1 MMTYRHYNNESTR
14 SSVIRAVADTQNEA
28 AWQRL
33 FDLYAGFVFSI
44 ARSKGL
50 NDADADDI
58 VQTVFER
65 LMRRRPI
72 FESREHEKAWLIRTA
87 VNLCLSDLR
96 AESRHGSVPLD
107 ENIAGEFGEDTSDVV
122 EAVQTLPVQDRYA
135 VYLYYYEGY
144 AVKDIGKLLK
154 EPEGTVSSRLSR
166 ARKKLKTLLE
176 GGNHGRQIQQRL

>member
-1 MMTYRHYNNESTR
+1 MERKQDKYLSDGDIVRIVETYSDMLLRIALNR
-14 SSVIRAVADTQNEA
+14 VQSVSA
-28 AWQRL
+28 AE
-33 FDLYAGFVFSI
+33 
-44 ARSKGL
+44 
-50 NDADADDI
+50 DI
-58 VQTVFER
+58 VQMVFER

-72 FESREHEKAWLIRTA
+72 FESREHEKAWLIRVA

-107 ENIAGEFGEDTSDVV
+107 ENLADAYGEDTSDVL
-122 EAVQTLPVQDRYA
+122 EAVRTLPTPDRYA

-144 AVKDIGKLLK
+144 AVKEIGKLLK
-154 EPEGTVSSRLSR
+154 EPEGTISSRLSR

>member
-1 MMTYRHYNNESTR
+1 MERRKDTYLSDSDIVRIVETYSDMLLRIALNRVR
-14 SSVIRAVADTQNEA
+14 SIPA
-28 AWQRL
+28 AE
-33 FDLYAGFVFSI
+33 
-44 ARSKGL
+44 
-50 NDADADDI
+50 DI

-96 AESRHGSVPLD
+96 AESRHGELPLD
-107 ENIAGEFGEDTSDVV
+107 ENIAAAYGEDSFEVV
-122 EAVQTLPVQDRYA
+122 DAVQTLPVQDRYA

-144 AVKDIGKLLK
+144 GVKEIGHLLK
-154 EPEGTVSSRLSR
+154 EPEGTISSRLSR
-166 ARKKLKTLLE
+166 ARKKLKTILE

>member
-1 MMTYRHYNNESTR
+1 MEGRKDTYLSDGDIVRIVETYSDMLLRIAMNR
-14 SSVIRAVADTQNEA
+14 VKSVPA
-28 AWQRL
+28 AE
-33 FDLYAGFVFSI
+33 
-44 ARSKGL
+44 
-50 NDADADDI
+50 DI

-96 AESRHGSVPLD
+96 TQTRHGELPLD
-107 ENIAGEFGEDTSDVV
+107 ENIAGEYGEEVSEVLD
-122 EAVQTLPVQDRYA
+122 AVQTLPTPDRYA

-144 AVKDIGKLLK
+144 GVKDIGKLLK
-154 EPEGTVSSRLSR
+154 EPEGTISSRLSR
-166 ARKKLKTLLE
+166 ARKKLRTLLE

>member
-1 MMTYRHYNNESTR
+1 MERRKDTYLSDSDIVRIVETYSDMLLRIALNRVR
-14 SSVIRAVADTQNEA
+14 SIPA
-28 AWQRL
+28 AE
-33 FDLYAGFVFSI
+33 
-44 ARSKGL
+44 
-50 NDADADDI
+50 DI

-96 AESRHGSVPLD
+96 AESRHGELPLD
-107 ENIAGEFGEDTSDVV
+107 ENIAAAYGEDSFEVV
-122 EAVQTLPVQDRYA
+122 DAVQTLPVQDRYA

-144 AVKDIGKLLK
+144 GVKEIGHLLK

-166 ARKKLKTLLE
+166 ARKKLKTILE

>member
-1 MMTYRHYNNESTR
+1 MERRKDKYLSDSDIIRIVETYSDMLLRIALNRVR
-14 SSVIRAVADTQNEA
+14 SIPA
-28 AWQRL
+28 AE
-33 FDLYAGFVFSI
+33 
-44 ARSKGL
+44 
-50 NDADADDI
+50 DI
-58 VQTVFER
+58 VQSVFER

-96 AESRHGSVPLD
+96 TQSRHGDLPLD
-107 ENIAGEFGEDTSDVV
+107 ENIAGEFGDDSYEVLD
-122 EAVQTLPVQDRYA
+122 AVQNLPVQDRYA

-144 AVKDIGKLLK
+144 GVKEIGHLLK

-166 ARKKLKTLLE
+166 ARKKLKALLE

>member
-1 MMTYRHYNNESTR
+1 MERRKDTYLSDGDIVRIVETYSDMLLRIALNRVKSLP
-14 SSVIRAVADTQNEA
+14 A
-28 AWQRL
+28 AE
-33 FDLYAGFVFSI
+33 
-44 ARSKGL
+44 
-50 NDADADDI
+50 DI

-96 AESRHGSVPLD
+96 TQTRHGELPLD
-107 ENIAGEFGEDTSDVV
+107 ENIAGEYGEEVSEVLD
-122 EAVQTLPVQDRYA
+122 AVQTLSTPDRYA

-144 AVKDIGKLLK
+144 GVKDIGKLLK
-154 EPEGTVSSRLSR
+154 EPEGTISSRLSR
-166 ARKKLKTLLE
+166 ARKKLRALLE

>member
-1 MMTYRHYNNESTR
+1 MERRKDKYLSDSDIVRIVETYSDMLLRIALNRVR
-14 SSVIRAVADTQNEA
+14 SVPA
-28 AWQRL
+28 AE
-33 FDLYAGFVFSI
+33 
-44 ARSKGL
+44 
-50 NDADADDI
+50 DI

-96 AESRHGSVPLD
+96 TQSRHGDLPLD
-107 ENIAGEFGEDTSDVV
+107 ENIAGEFGDDSYEVV
-122 EAVQTLPVQDRYA
+122 DAVQNLPVQDRYA

-144 AVKDIGKLLK
+144 GVKEIGHLLK
-154 EPEGTVSSRLSR
+154 EPEGTISSRLSQ
-166 ARKKLKTLLE
+166 ARKKLKALLE

>member
-1 MMTYRHYNNESTR
+1 MERRKDTYLSDGDIVRIVETYSDMLLRIALNRVR
-14 SSVIRAVADTQNEA
+14 SLPA
-28 AWQRL
+28 AE
-33 FDLYAGFVFSI
+33 
-44 ARSKGL
+44 
-50 NDADADDI
+50 DI
-58 VQTVFER
+58 VQSVFER

-107 ENIAGEFGEDTSDVV
+107 ENLAGEYGEDASEVLD
-122 EAVQTLPVQDRYA
+122 AVRALPLQDRYA

-144 AVKDIGKLLK
+144 GIKDIGKLLK
-154 EPEGTVSSRLSR
+154 EPDGTISSRLSR
-166 ARKKLKTLLE
+166 ARKKLKAILE

>member
-1 MMTYRHYNNESTR
+1 MTYRHFNNETTR
-14 SSVIRAVADTQNEA
+14 SSVIRAVADTENEA

-65 LMRRRPI
+65 LMRRRPV

-87 VNLCLSDLR
+87 VNLCLTDLR
-96 AESRHGSVPLD
+96 TESRHGELPLNED
-107 ENIAGEFGEDTSDVV
+107 IAQSYGEESYEVLD
-122 EAVQTLPVQDRYA
+122 AVQTLPTPDRYA

-144 AVKDIGKLLK
+144 GVREIGKLLK
-154 EPEGTVSSRLSR
+154 EPEGTISSRLSR
-166 ARKKLKTLLE
+166 ARKKLKALLE
-176 GGNHGRQIQQRL
+176 GGTHGRQIQQRL

>member
-1 MMTYRHYNNESTR
+1 MERRKDKYLSDSDIVRIVETYSDMLLRIALNRVR
-14 SSVIRAVADTQNEA
+14 SIPA
-28 AWQRL
+28 AE
-33 FDLYAGFVFSI
+33 
-44 ARSKGL
+44 
-50 NDADADDI
+50 DI
-58 VQTVFER
+58 VQGVFER

-96 AESRHGSVPLD
+96 AESRHGELPLD
-107 ENIAGEFGEDTSDVV
+107 ENIAAAYGEDSFEVV
-122 EAVQTLPVQDRYA
+122 DAVQTLPVQDRYA

-144 AVKDIGKLLK
+144 GVKEIGHLLK

-166 ARKKLKTLLE
+166 ARKKLKALLE

>member
-1 MMTYRHYNNESTR
+1 MERRKDKYLSDSDIVRIVETYSDMLLRIALNRVR
-14 SSVIRAVADTQNEA
+14 SVPA
-28 AWQRL
+28 AE
-33 FDLYAGFVFSI
+33 
-44 ARSKGL
+44 
-50 NDADADDI
+50 DI

-96 AESRHGSVPLD
+96 TQSRHGDLPLD
-107 ENIAGEFGEDTSDVV
+107 ENIAGEFGDDSYEVLD
-122 EAVQTLPVQDRYA
+122 AVQNLPVQDRYA

-144 AVKDIGKLLK
+144 GVKEIGHLLK
-154 EPEGTVSSRLSR
+154 EPEGTISSRLSR
-166 ARKKLKTLLE
+166 ARKKLKALLE